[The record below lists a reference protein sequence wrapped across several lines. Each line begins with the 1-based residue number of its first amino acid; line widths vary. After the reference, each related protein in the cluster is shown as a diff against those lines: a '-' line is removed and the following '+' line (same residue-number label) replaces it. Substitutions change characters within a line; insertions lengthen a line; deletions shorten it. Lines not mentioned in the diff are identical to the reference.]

1 VGIFRAIFAFDR
13 VMRRV
18 PSIIEIWFFEF
29 LCIMGLSLGIARLLD
44 GLGVG
49 GCPPAAGAIDG
60 TAFGCIAFG
69 LAMAVPA
76 MWRLLRPRVEDVTWT
91 PTFIARDVAP
101 VPLPVKMRAATVH
114 YQVLTSHPSYGL
126 VHLLTL
132 PVAVVALLGARS
144 YGCATSFFKLF
155 GLTALAL
162 IALIV
167 AVRFAVWFAA
177 RGGRDRIAVP
187 EGWTFARLE
196 WELAWQ
202 PVVAMFLLFAGVA
215 GVIVAIIWATG
226 GV

>member
-1 VGIFRAIFAFDR
+1 
-13 VMRRV
+13 
-18 PSIIEIWFFEF
+18 
-29 LCIMGLSLGIARLLD
+29 
-44 GLGVG
+44 
-49 GCPPAAGAIDG
+49 
-60 TAFGCIAFG
+60 
-69 LAMAVPA
+69 
-76 MWRLLRPRVEDVTWT
+76 
-91 PTFIARDVAP
+91 
-101 VPLPVKMRAATVH
+101 
-114 YQVLTSHPSYGL
+114 

-187 EGWTFARLE
+187 EGWSFARLE

-202 PVVAMFLLFAGVA
+202 PVVAMFSLFAGIA
-215 GVIVAIIWATG
+215 AVIVAIIWVTG

>member
-1 VGIFRAIFAFDR
+1 
-13 VMRRV
+13 
-18 PSIIEIWFFEF
+18 
-29 LCIMGLSLGIARLLD
+29 
-44 GLGVG
+44 
-49 GCPPAAGAIDG
+49 
-60 TAFGCIAFG
+60 
-69 LAMAVPA
+69 

-167 AVRFAVWFAA
+167 ALRFAVWFW
-177 RGGRDRIAVP
+177 RGRHEITVP

-202 PVVAMFLLFAGVA
+202 PVVAMFSLFAGLAALV
-215 GVIVAIIWATG
+215 VAIIWATG